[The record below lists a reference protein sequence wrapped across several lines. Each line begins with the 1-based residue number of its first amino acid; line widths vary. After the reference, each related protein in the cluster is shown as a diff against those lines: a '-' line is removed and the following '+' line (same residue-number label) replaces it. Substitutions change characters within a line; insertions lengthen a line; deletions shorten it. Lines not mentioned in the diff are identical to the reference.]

1 MVTVIVPLIAG
12 AVTEASLSPLT
23 VTWDSAHYE
32 HPFVQSN
39 AHEGETIALSRSLLA
54 LANPLPAN
62 KGAVIPKSLFGMT
75 YMDLRNYPNPP
86 IIATGSLAKAV
97 AVSWNDVQPT
107 SACPASLCNSFTWG
121 QLDNYAAS
129 AAAHG
134 VDWFYD
140 FDVVPRWAAANP
152 AMCSGDS
159 CPGMVAH
166 ISDWDNWVTNLVQR
180 YDGTK
185 GHGRVLIYE
194 MWNEPNRDSAWSDTV
209 QNLAILARE
218 AVKII
223 RANDQ
228 AKGIHTFIDT
238 PSGGPS
244 FLKSFMAAYTS
255 RGGSVNDF
263 DAVSFHAY
271 HSRNVCYGLPVPCA
285 EAVLNDIAAMRSAM
299 ASVGM
304 SNLPLW
310 NTEGGSGTDS
320 ITDAQKAAHVARWYL
335 IHWSAGVTRMMWY
348 APDNREWSTL
358 CAYYSTCHPNAAGVA
373 YSQAYSWMVGNS
385 MNVPCAED
393 GTVYT
398 CGLLTPDNIQT
409 QAVWNVAGSSSYSV
423 PPGYRRYR
431 DLAGNTNAI
440 SGSVVTIGIQPILLV
455 P

>member
-1 MVTVIVPLIAG
+1 VSIIVPLIAS
-12 AVTEASLSPLT
+12 ASNEASRAQQPNIGVEATLRHTTTTFTLAAGGAGGTVQAPAMVALT
-23 VTWDSAHYE
+23 APASNVT
-32 HPFVQSN
+32 
-39 AHEGETIALSRSLLA
+39 
-54 LANPLPAN
+54 
-62 KGAVIPKSLFGMT
+62 PKSLFGMT
-75 YMDLRNYPNPP
+75 YLDLTNYPNPP
-86 IIATGSLAKAV
+86 IISTGSLAKAV
-97 AVSWNDVQPT
+97 AVSWDKVQPA
-107 SACPASLCNSFTWG
+107 SACPSSPCKSFTWG

-140 FDVVPRWAAANP
+140 FDDVPLWAAADLS
-152 AMCSGDS
+152 MCSRDS
-159 CPGMVAH
+159 CAGTVAR
-166 ISDWDNWVTNLVQR
+166 ISDWGNWVTNLVQR

-185 GHGRVLIYE
+185 GHGRILIYE
-194 MWNEPNRDSAWSDTV
+194 MWNEPNRPSSWKDTV

-255 RGGSVNDF
+255 LGGSVSDF

-271 HSRNVCYGLPVPCA
+271 HSSDVCYGLPVPCA

-320 ITDAQKAAHVARWYL
+320 ITGAQKAAHVARWYL
-335 IHWSAGVTRMMWY
+335 IHWSAGVSRMMWY
-348 APDNREWSTL
+348 AADNREWSTL
-358 CAYYSTCHPNAAGVA
+358 CAYSPCHPNAAGVA
-373 YSQAYSWMVGNS
+373 YSQVYSWMVGSS
-385 MNVPCAED
+385 MNVPCAEN

-398 CGLLTPDNIQT
+398 CGLLTPGNVQM
-409 QAVWNVAGSSSYSV
+409 QAVWNVAGSSTYTV
-423 PPGYRRYR
+423 PPGYAHYR
-431 DLAGNTNAI
+431 DLAGHTNAI
-440 SGSVVTIGIQPILLV
+440 SGGSVVIGIQPILLI